1 MLKQSILI
9 VSTALFFSACSLKMP
24 TFEMPTLK
32 MPSFLSFSEDN
43 TKDLEE
49 ANECQKIESDDG
61 KLTCYK
67 NIESKNSFAQIRLG
81 TYYAD
86 KKDFQTSLKYLKQA
100 KENEN
105 IFANLP
111 IAFLYYKGEGVEKN
125 IQKSFELLEEV
136 SDTDPV
142 AAFQLSR
149 FYIQG
154 INTKVDYEKGVE
166 LLEFAASKN
175 VLSAQQMLIN
185 VNKNGLFNKPKDQK
199 KVEYWQEKVKENKED
214 LNLKIY
220 KL

>member
-24 TFEMPTLK
+24 TFEMP
-32 MPSFLSFSEDN
+32 SFLSFSKDF

-49 ANECQKIESDDG
+49 ANNCQGIESDEG
-61 KLTCYK
+61 KLNCYK
-67 NIESKNSFAQIRLG
+67 NIETKNSFAQIRLG

-105 IFANLP
+105 VFANLP
-111 IAFLYYKGEGVEKN
+111 LAFLYYKGDGIEKN
-125 IQKSFELLEEV
+125 IPKSFELLEEV
-136 SDTDPV
+136 KDSDPV

>member
-1 MLKQSILI
+1 MLKQSILVI
-9 VSTALFFSACSLKMP
+9 STTLLFSGCSFKMP
-24 TFEMPTLK
+24 TFE
-32 MPSFLSFSEDN
+32 MPSFLSFSEDH

-49 ANECQKIESDDG
+49 ANKCQIIESDEG

-67 NIESKNSFAQIRLG
+67 NIETKNSFAQIRLG

-86 KKDFQTSLKYLKQA
+86 KKDFTTSLKYLKQA

-105 IFANLP
+105 IYVNLP
-111 IAFLYYKGEGVEKN
+111 LAFLYYKGEGVEKN
-125 IQKSFELLEEV
+125 LQKSFELLDEA
-136 SDTDPV
+136 SSTDPV

-154 INTKVDYEKGVE
+154 INTKIDYEKGLK

-185 VNKNGLFNKPKDQK
+185 VNKNGLFNQPKDQK
-199 KVEYWQEKVKENKED
+199 KVEYWQNKVNENKED
-214 LNLKIY
+214 INLKIY

>member
-24 TFEMPTLK
+24 TFEMP
-32 MPSFLSFSEDN
+32 SFLSFSKDS

-49 ANECQKIESDDG
+49 ANSCQKIESDER

-67 NIESKNSFAQIRLG
+67 NMETKNSFAQIRLE

-86 KKDFQTSLKYLKQA
+86 KKNYQTSLKYLKQA
-100 KENEN
+100 KENDN
-105 IFANLP
+105 LFANLP
-111 IAFLYYKGEGVEKN
+111 LAFLYYKGDGVEKN
-125 IQKSFELLEEV
+125 IPKSFELLEEAKD
-136 SDTDPV
+136 SDPV

-166 LLEFAASKN
+166 LLNFAASKDI
-175 VLSAQQMLIN
+175 VMTQEILVSTY
-185 VNKNGLFNKPKDQK
+185 KNGQFNQPRDQK
-199 KVEYWQEKVKENKED
+199 KVEYWQNKLKNKKED
-214 LNLKIY
+214 TNFKIY
-220 KL
+220 RF

>member
-24 TFEMPTLK
+24 TFEMP
-32 MPSFLSFSEDN
+32 SFLSFSKDS

-49 ANECQKIESDDG
+49 ANSCQKIESDEG

-67 NIESKNSFAQIRLG
+67 NMETKDSFAQIRLG

-86 KKDFQTSLKYLKQA
+86 KKDYQTSLKYLKQA
-100 KENEN
+100 KENKN
-105 IFANLP
+105 LFANLP
-111 IAFLYYKGEGVEKN
+111 LAFLYYKGEGVEKN
-125 IQKSFELLEEV
+125 IPKSFELLDEAKD
-136 SDTDPV
+136 SDPV

-154 INTKVDYEKGVE
+154 INTKIDYEKGIE

-175 VLSAQQMLIN
+175 VLSAQQLLIN
-185 VNKNGLFNKPKDQK
+185 IYKNGLFSKPKDQK
-199 KVEYWQEKVKENKED
+199 KVEYWQNKVKENKED

-220 KL
+220 RL